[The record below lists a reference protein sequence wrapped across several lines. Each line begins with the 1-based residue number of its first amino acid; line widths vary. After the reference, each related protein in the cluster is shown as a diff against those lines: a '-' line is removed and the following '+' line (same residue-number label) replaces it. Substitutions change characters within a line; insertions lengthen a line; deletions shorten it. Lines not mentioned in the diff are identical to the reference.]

1 MKAAIL
7 RHLFVFPLLLSFF
20 SLGHAQQSPQGLRN
34 HVRPAV
40 SSGQAALVGSLPPE
54 QQLNFSIV
62 LPLRNQAEL
71 ISLLKRLYDP
81 SSSDY
86 RKFLSVEQFT
96 EQFAPTEEDY
106 QAVVS
111 FALSNGFNVTGK
123 PANRLVVP
131 LSGTVAQINNAFN
144 LSMNLYQHPT
154 EDRTFFS
161 PDREPSL
168 NLSVPVA
175 HISGLNNYSI
185 PRSMLTRPQYE
196 QQIPNVTGS
205 GPGGSYLGSDMR
217 AAYYGGTTLDGN
229 GQTVGLLEFGGYNLS
244 DVNASF
250 SNAGQSYGVAI
261 NNVLLD
267 GATAEP
273 IGNTDDAEQVLDIV
287 QAIGMAP
294 GLSQVRV
301 YIGNGS
307 ELDDANILNTMAS
320 ENIAKQL
327 SCSWSWKPDDP
338 SVADVFFQEFA
349 AQGQSFIAASGD
361 DGAFD
366 LAISPYFYPQE
377 DPYVT
382 AVGGTHLTT
391 DGVGGQWLSE
401 TAWNSRNA
409 GSGGGISP
417 DGISIPSWQTGLAN
431 SSNSGSST
439 LRNVPDV
446 AMEGDFDN
454 YYCGTGSCAGDGAGT
469 SFAAP
474 RWAGFM
480 ALINQQAIE
489 AGTAP
494 QGGVGFINPA
504 IYSIGEGSSYSRDI
518 HDITVGNNKTYGQPT
533 WFSAVTG
540 YDLVTGWGSANG
552 QYLIDDLAGPQVPG
566 FWILASSSTVS
577 IKQGA
582 SSSTTFTVTDAGG
595 FTGNVTLAITS
606 ALPSGVTASWG
617 TNPTSGSSVL
627 TLAVSSSATPG
638 TTTLTV
644 TGTSG
649 SLTATTTVALSI
661 YGPSFTLS
669 GGGVLNIGQGTSSTT
684 YIYVNPQYGFTGSVS
699 LSVSG
704 LPTGVTASFSP
715 NPATGMSTLTVTASS
730 SASLGTTTV
739 TITGTSGSLTATTT
753 LSLGVYAP
761 TFTLSG
767 GGSLDIG
774 QGAFGTTYI
783 YVNPQYGFTGGVSL
797 SVSGLPAGVTAS
809 FSPNP
814 ATGNS
819 TSTLTV
825 TASSSAAIGQYT
837 LTVTGTSGSLTATT
851 TLSLGVYAPT
861 FTISANS
868 LNLGQGSSGTSYVW
882 VNSQYGFAG
891 SVSFSVSGLPTGVTA
906 LWNPNPTTGNSMLTL
921 TASSS
926 AAIGQYPLTVTGTSG
941 SLTKTTTLS
950 LGVYAPTFT
959 IYANSLNIG
968 QGTSGTTYAYVNPQ
982 YGFTGSVNFS
992 VSGLPSGVTAS
1003 FSPNPAT
1010 GSSTLTLTASSST
1023 AIGQYPLTVT
1033 GTSGSLIATT
1043 SISLGV
1049 YAPTFTIYANGLNI
1063 GQGTSG
1069 TTYAD
1074 VNPQYGF
1081 TGSVTF
1087 SVSGLPSG
1095 VTASF
1100 SPNPTTGSS
1109 TLTLASSS
1117 SVAIGQYPLTVTGK
1131 SGTLTATT
1139 TISLG
1144 IYQPSFTLSASNLN
1158 IGQGS
1163 SSTSYI
1169 WTYPQYGFTGNIN
1182 LAVSGLPSGVTA
1194 SFSPNPT
1201 TGSSTLTLTASSSTA
1216 IGQYPLTLTG
1226 TSGNLTATTTLY
1238 LGVYAPTFTLSG
1250 GNVNIGQG
1258 STGTSYIWTYAN
1270 YGFTGSVN
1278 LAVSGLPSGV
1288 TASFSPNPTTGNSTL
1303 TLTASSST
1311 AIGQYPLTVTG
1322 TSGSLTA
1329 TANISLGVYA
1339 PTFSFYAS
1347 PSGLNLNEGSS
1358 GTSTIYINTQYGFTG
1373 SVSLAASNLPSGV
1386 TASFAPNP
1394 TSTGSSLLTLTA
1406 SNSVVPG
1413 SATVT
1418 ITGTSGS
1425 VTETNNLSL
1434 TINAP
1439 GFTLVNA
1446 PGDVNV
1452 IPGGSDKSTISVVP
1466 QNGFSGNV
1474 NLAVTGLPSGV
1485 TASWSPNPTT
1495 GSSVLTL
1502 TATNSA
1508 TPGTTTATITGTS
1521 GALIATTSLAVTV
1534 RANPAITTTTLA
1546 VTSAGTPVTSVASG
1560 TAVTLTATVSAG
1572 STALTNGQVKF
1583 CDASAAYCADI
1594 HLLGTAQLTSA
1605 KTAALKFIPG
1615 PGSHSYKAVFV
1626 GTYSDGTSS
1635 SNASALAVTASN
1647 ASTTTITQSG
1657 NPGNYTLTAT
1667 VAGQGSRPPAGAV
1680 SFLDTSNG
1688 NSVLDTA
1695 ALGQGVTSLSWHNS
1709 QSIATGSYPSSIASG
1724 DFNGDGIPDMALVNS
1739 NSNTLTIL
1747 LGNGDGTF
1755 KATATSPQTG
1765 SNPVFVAVG
1774 DFNNDGKA
1782 DLAVA
1787 NANSNTLTILLGNG
1801 EGTFTATAVNPTT
1814 VSDPQSIA
1822 AGDFNG
1828 DGILDLAVANYS
1840 SNTVTVLLG
1849 NGDGTF
1855 TASPMSAQTGGE
1867 PISIVAGDFNGDGIL
1882 DLAVAN
1888 ANGNSLTILLGNGD
1902 GSFALGVSRQT
1913 GSSPQSIAVGDFNG
1927 DGIPDLAVANYY
1939 SNSVTILLGNGDGT
1953 FTASPI
1959 SPQTGYE
1966 PDSILAGDF
1975 NGDGILDLVV
1985 ANFYG
1990 NSLTVLLGIGDGT
2003 FTAGGSPQMGSY
2015 PASIVTGDFNRDGIP
2030 DLATVNYY
2038 GSTLTVMIAQLA
2050 QTATATASGIAIAGT
2065 GTHMVDASYP
2075 GDGSYGSSISATTG
2089 LTAQIVTPTVTVTP
2103 GSLTITKTQPLT
2115 VTGAVSGGSGNPS
2128 PTGLIT
2134 LTGGGY
2140 SSTQALS
2147 SGSAQFTIT
2156 AGFLST
2162 GSDTFTASYT
2172 PDSQSST
2179 TYNSAT
2185 GTSQQV
2191 TVTLATPTV
2200 TVTPSSF
2207 SITPAQPLTVTVAVS
2222 GAPTPT
2228 GSISLTG
2235 GGYSSTQALSSG
2247 STQFSITA
2255 GSLSIGS
2262 DTFTANYTPDSS
2274 SSVTYNNATGAST
2287 AVTVMQA
2294 NPVPVISGISPL
2306 FTNAGGSAF
2315 TLTVNGS
2322 GFISGSTAYWGTSA
2336 LTTTYGSANQL
2347 TAQVPAA
2354 DIATGGTIT
2363 AITVQTPSPGG
2374 GTSNS
2379 FMFEVNSASGSATGP
2394 TFTSTTATVTAGSS
2408 ASYPVTLPSSV
2419 ESAYVTCLNLP
2430 TGAACS
2436 YSATANTLSITTSS
2450 TTPKG
2455 TYQITVVFTQTVSGA
2470 ATSWI
2475 LLLPLV
2481 FLRRKLAARGAWV
2494 TACLGLVLLTVAAYT
2509 AGCGG
2514 GGSTT
2519 TTPPPQTHQVVSSGS
2534 IGITIQ

>member
-217 AAYYGGTTLDGN
+217 AAYYGGATLDGN

-1452 IPGGSDKSTISVVP
+1452 IPGGSDKSTISVAP